1 VRAGWGSVLAW
12 GLASGLIGG
21 VGGGLTIPLGYA
33 SELAASPAYDWKL
46 PPGFPAPAVP
56 ADNPMSAAK
65 VALGRRL
72 FFEVRLSATGATSCA
87 SCHDPARAYTD
98 GLARARG
105 ALGDELPRSAMS
117 LANVGYNASYG
128 WTDRTVKTLEAQMR
142 QPLFNSH
149 PVEMGVEGR
158 EAEVTATLSSDEY
171 YRQAFARA
179 FPAESA
185 PVQIANVVRAI
196 AAFERTLLSGGSPFD
211 RYVYRG
217 EHDALDAEAK
227 RGLALF
233 YSSRLGCANC
243 HGGFNFTGSWRD
255 RDHPRA
261 PPAFAR
267 DTVGGPLLRV
277 PTLRNIALTAPYMHD
292 GRDATLE
299 DVVAQYERE
308 GRKLQR
314 SNQPTPSSSSRHTL
328 TAFTLN
334 PGERHDLIAFLNA
347 LTDESFVV
355 RSQTAGASVGSGE

>member
-1 VRAGWGSVLAW
+1 
-12 GLASGLIGG
+12 
-21 VGGGLTIPLGYA
+21 
-33 SELAASPAYDWKL
+33 
-46 PPGFPAPAVP
+46 
-56 ADNPMSAAK
+56 MSAAK

-98 GLARARG
+98 GLPRARG
-105 ALGDELPRSAMS
+105 ARGDELPRSAMS
-117 LANVGYNASYG
+117 LTNVGYNASYG
-128 WTDRTVKTLEAQMR
+128 WTNRAVRTLEAQMR
-142 QPLFNSH
+142 QPLFSRH
-149 PVEMGVEGR
+149 PVEMGLAGR

-217 EHDALDAEAK
+217 EHDAFDADEK

-233 YSSRLGCANC
+233 YSARLGCANC
-243 HGGFNFTGSWRD
+243 HGGFNFTGSWTD
-255 RDHPRA
+255 HDHPRA

-267 DTVGGPLLRV
+267 DAVDGPLLRI

-292 GRDATLE
+292 GRYATLE
-299 DVVAQYERE
+299 DVVAHYERE
-308 GRKLQR
+308 GQTMQR
-314 SNQPTPSSSSRHTL
+314 SNKRTPSSSSLSSRHTL
-328 TAFTLN
+328 AAFSLTG
-334 PGERHDLIAFLNA
+334 GERHDLIAFLNA

-355 RSQTAGASVGSGE
+355 GSQTAVASAGSAE